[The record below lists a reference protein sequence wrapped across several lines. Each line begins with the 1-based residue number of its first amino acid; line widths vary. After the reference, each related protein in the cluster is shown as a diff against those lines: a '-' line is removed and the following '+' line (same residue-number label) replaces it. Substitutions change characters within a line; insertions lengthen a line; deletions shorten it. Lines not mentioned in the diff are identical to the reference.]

1 MFQFLEMIPL
11 FLGLALAPAL
21 PGMGMEPLP
30 PPVAPIVTAAP
41 EETPQITPPVETEE
55 PPSPT
60 EDPDPTPSQDPVET
74 KNSLYILMYHDF
86 VREGEPCGLWTMT
99 DTRFR
104 EDLQWLSDHGYTTV
118 LPSQIIAGEPL
129 PEKAVLLSLDDGYAS
144 NYEIAAP
151 ILEEFQAKAVIS
163 LIVERRDNSYPNAMT
178 WDMCR
183 ELLDSGRIEF
193 GSHTYNAHEDG
204 RWVQRIGDETQEEY
218 EARIFP
224 DIQKSIDRIEEE
236 LGTRVQYFAYPQGRS
251 DPWSDEFIQS
261 RFDMTVTSEPTVAD
275 LSKGLY
281 KLPRITVYMD
291 IPLSRILP
299 E

>member
-21 PGMGMEPLP
+21 PGVEMEPLP
-30 PPVAPIVTAAP
+30 PPVVPIVTAAP
-41 EETPQITPPVETEE
+41 EETPQVTPPAETED
-55 PPSPT
+55 PSPT
-60 EDPDPTPSQDPVET
+60 EEPRPTPSPDPEET
-74 KNSLYILMYHDF
+74 GNSLYILMYHDF
-86 VREGEPCGLWTMT
+86 VREGEPCGPWTMT

-118 LPSQIIAGEPL
+118 LPSEVIAGDPL

-144 NYEIAAP
+144 NYQIAAP

-163 LIVERRDNSYPNAMT
+163 LIVERRDSGYPNAMT

-183 ELLDSGRIEF
+183 ELLGSGRIEF
-193 GSHTYNAHEDG
+193 GSHTYNAHEE
-204 RWVQRIGDETQEEY
+204 RQWVQRVGNETQEEY

-236 LGTRVQYFAYPQGRS
+236 LGTKVQYFAYPQGRS

-261 RFDMTVTSEPTVAD
+261 HFEMTVTSEPTVAD
-275 LSKGLY
+275 LSHGLY

-291 IPLSRILP
+291 IPLSRFLP

>member
-11 FLGLALAPAL
+11 LLGLTIAPAL
-21 PGMGMEPLP
+21 PGVEMEPLP
-30 PPVAPIVTAAP
+30 PPVAPIVSEQP
-41 EETPQITPPVETEE
+41 EEPQPAD
-55 PPSPT
+55 SP
-60 EDPDPTPSQDPVET
+60 
-74 KNSLYILMYHDF
+74 LYILMYHDF
-86 VREGEPCGLWTMT
+86 VREGEPCGTWALT

-118 LPSQIIAGEPL
+118 LPSQVISGEDL
-129 PEKAVLLSLDDGYAS
+129 PEKPVLISIDDGYVS
-144 NYEIAAP
+144 NYEIVYP

-163 LIVERRDNSYPNAMT
+163 LIVERRDSGYPNAMT

-183 ELLDSGRIEF
+183 TLLASGLVEF
-193 GSHTYNAHEDG
+193 GSHTYNAHNEN
-204 RWVQRIGDETQEEY
+204 RWVQRLNEETQEEY

-224 DIQKSIDRIEEE
+224 DIQKSIDRIEAE
-236 LGTRVQYFAYPQGRS
+236 LGTRIQYFAYPQGRS

-261 RFDMTVTSEPTVAD
+261 RFEMTVTSEPTVAD

-281 KLPRITVYMD
+281 KLPRFTVYMD
-291 IPLSRILP
+291 FPLSKFMP